1 MNLPSFQVQAKN
13 LSPDKQMALM
23 RQYLNQLK
31 DDTETELYDIKWDNL
46 SKPLRDKLNSLE
58 SYAETSQQQINQI
71 NATVVKADSI
81 ETMVLQAGFIK
92 ADQITTEFL
101 AANNVAASYLTAGCV
116 QAIRLNASQ
125 INAGYI
131 STDRLEASAMTTYIA
146 NIGFLTA
153 NTITADMIVG
163 KFIAGNQAVF
173 NTINIQQ
180 HANLRT
186 GLTLYSG
193 GVYLPVNL
201 EPYGSQGHYVLSV
214 DSLPPL

>member
-1 MNLPSFQVQAKN
+1 MNLPSFQVQSKN

-23 RQYLNQLK
+23 RQYLNHLK

-71 NATVVKADSI
+71 NANSIKADNI
-81 ETMVLQAGFIK
+81 ETLVLQAGFIK
-92 ADQITTEFL
+92 ANQVTTSLLE
-101 AANNVAASYLTAGCV
+101 ANHVEASYLTAGCV

-131 STDRLEASAMTTYIA
+131 STDRLETSAMTTYIA

-163 KFIAGNQAVF
+163 KFVASNTAVF
-173 NTINIQQ
+173 NTINIVQKP
-180 HANLRT
+180 NLKT
-186 GLTLYSG
+186 GLRISDSG
-193 GVYLPVNL
+193 GGTFIDVSL
-201 EPYGSQGHYVLSV
+201 EPYGSGYVLFV
-214 DSLPPL
+214 NGLP